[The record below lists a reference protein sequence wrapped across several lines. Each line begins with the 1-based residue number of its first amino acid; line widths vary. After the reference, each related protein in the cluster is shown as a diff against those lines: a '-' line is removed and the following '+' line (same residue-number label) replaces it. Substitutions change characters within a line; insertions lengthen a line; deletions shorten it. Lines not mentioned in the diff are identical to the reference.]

1 MEEIEAGQA
10 HKRQHYRVIPG
21 NDLSGSGACGICA
34 EPDNLDPLQ
43 RPPLKPEGLGT
54 QQALKKRS
62 ESD

>member
-1 MEEIEAGQA
+1 MISAGVVPVVYV
-10 HKRQHYRVIPG
+10 RSLIT
-21 NDLSGSGACGICA
+21 
-34 EPDNLDPLQ
+34 DPLQ